1 MKRRLIILGGA
12 AVALAATWASVNAG
26 SGPANIGLSLQSGAE
41 LAADDSTLLVDVR
54 RPDEWADTGVVAG
67 ALLLT
72 YEDAESFLA
81 AIRPHLQEGQS
92 VSLICRSGGR
102 SSRAARQLAAAD
114 PSLQFIDIAGG
125 MMRLIDEGYQTV
137 PPSEG

>member
-12 AVALAATWASVNAG
+12 AAALAAMWASVNAG
-26 SGPANIGLSLQSGAE
+26 SGPANISLSLQSGAS
-41 LAADDSTLLVDVR
+41 LAEDNSTLLVDVR
-54 RPDEWADTGVVAG
+54 RPDEWRQTGVVEG

-72 YEDAESFLA
+72 YEDADSFLA
-81 AIRPHLQEGQS
+81 AIRPYLQDGQS
-92 VSLICRSGGR
+92 VSLVCRSGGR
-102 SSRAARQLAAAD
+102 SSAAARQLAAAD

-137 PPSEG
+137 APQ